1 MNVRRQP
8 VPILIAVAAHHG
20 SVAQQQAVVE
30 AARRGIEERRP
41 RATGARPGRHQEYCQ
56 AHAGTGAQADTPAKS
71 GKKVV
76 IGSIAS
82 PGGGRNIHAV
92 LTGCKWRNESLE
104 FGLNYV

>member
-1 MNVRRQP
+1 
-8 VPILIAVAAHHG
+8 
-20 SVAQQQAVVE
+20 
-30 AARRGIEERRP
+30 
-41 RATGARPGRHQEYCQ
+41 
-56 AHAGTGAQADTPAKS
+56 
-71 GKKVV
+71 VV